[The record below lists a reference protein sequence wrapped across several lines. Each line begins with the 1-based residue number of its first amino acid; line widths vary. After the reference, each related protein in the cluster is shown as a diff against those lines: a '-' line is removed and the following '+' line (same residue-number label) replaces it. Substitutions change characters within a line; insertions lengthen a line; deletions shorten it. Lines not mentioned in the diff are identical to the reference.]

1 MEPRAIIFLS
11 LLTSILFFSPTTHAE
26 RYTPEDPHT
35 VIATW
40 PIASAPELQRAQ
52 AEKRLKPDDP
62 TAVVSLANNYLA
74 LASMPGESR
83 LYGLAQATLKPLV
96 DAKTENVQVW
106 LAWAQVLQHQHAFDE
121 ALVALD
127 NVLIRDPK
135 NVSANLLA
143 ARIYL
148 IQDNA
153 TKARQMCLALL
164 GNSDL
169 LTTSACVLEVTS
181 HQSNQLDE
189 SYEQLV
195 KLVNREGLPDDQ
207 RGSWILQILADMA
220 LRLGKNKAA
229 EDWLAMR
236 LQNASVN
243 YLAQWADTQFAQGRP
258 QNVIDYL
265 VPLVNVAPEID
276 DLLLLQLALAEKTI
290 MQASP
295 QISNEKQWFAKLA
308 ERIQLREQ
316 RQDNQHANEIARYYL
331 DIDPQPQK
339 ALYWAQ
345 IHWQH
350 SRESNDKKL
359 LARAQAA
366 VDGQSTILPGESQ

>member
-1 MEPRAIIFLS
+1 MEPRAIIFLP

-26 RYTPEDPHT
+26 RYAPEDPHT

-40 PIASAPELQRAQ
+40 PIAASPELQRAQ

-62 TAVVSLANNYLA
+62 TAVAALANNYLA

-83 LYGLAQATLKPLV
+83 LYGLAQATLKPLI
-96 DAKTENVQVW
+96 DTKTENVQVW

-127 NVLIRDPK
+127 KVFIHEPK

-153 TKARQMCLALL
+153 AKARQACLALL

-181 HQSNQLDE
+181 HQPNQLSE
-189 SYEQLV
+189 SYAQLV
-195 KLVNREGLPDDQ
+195 TLINREGLPDDQ
-207 RGSWILQILADMA
+207 RGSWIVQILADMA
-220 LRLGKNKAA
+220 LRLEKNKEA

-265 VPLVNVAPEID
+265 VPIVTAAPEID
-276 DLLLLQLALAEKTI
+276 DLLLLQLAFAE
-290 MQASP
+290 QAILHSSTHTNHDHP
-295 QISNEKQWFAKLA
+295 WFTKLT

-350 SRESNDKKL
+350 SREDSDKKL

-366 VDGQSTILPGESQ
+366 VDGQSTVLPGESQ

>member
-1 MEPRAIIFLS
+1 MESRTLIFLS
-11 LLTSILFFSPTTHAE
+11 LLAGALFSPAVTHAE

-40 PIASAPELQRAQ
+40 PIASSPELQRAQ
-52 AEKRLKPDDP
+52 AEKRLRPNDP
-62 TAVVSLANNYLA
+62 AAVAALANNYLA

-83 LYGLAQATLKPLV
+83 LYGLAQATLKPFV
-96 DAKTENVQVW
+96 DTKTENIQVW

-127 NVLIRDPK
+127 KVLIREPN
-135 NVSANLLA
+135 NVNANLLA

-153 TKARQMCLALL
+153 AKARQACLALL

-169 LTTSACVLEVTS
+169 FTTSTCVLEVTS
-181 HQSNQLDE
+181 HQQNQLGE

-195 KLVNREGLPDDQ
+195 TLVKREGLPDDQ
-207 RGSWILQILADMA
+207 RGPWIAQILADMA

-229 EDWLAMR
+229 EDWLATR
-236 LQNASVN
+236 LQHAGVN
-243 YLAQWADTQFAQGRP
+243 YLAQWADTQFAQGEP

-265 VPLVNVAPEID
+265 TPIVNAAPEID
-276 DLLLLQLALAEKTI
+276 DLLLLQLAIAEKALLQTS
-290 MQASP
+290 AYP
-295 QISNEKQWFAKLA
+295 PKEKQWFEKLT

-331 DIDPQPQK
+331 DIDPQSQK

-345 IHWQH
+345 MHWQH
-350 SRESNDKKL
+350 SHEDSDKKL
-359 LARAQAA
+359 LERAQAA
-366 VDGQSTILPGESQ
+366 VDEQSTVLPGESQ